1 MTESPEPYNPLDK
14 DHLAESIAREF
25 FKGDLHPLPP
35 TKTFAGAGIYAIY
48 YGGDYP
54 LYADI
59 SASLRNYHS
68 SRERGKRSFEI
79 KQPIPIY
86 IGKSD
91 PPGSRK
97 GLFAAP
103 PEEDVNQLLTAR
115 PRHIRLWARLKKH
128 SASISLTKN
137 LKLEDFKCRYM
148 LVDEI
153 WVALGEARLVA
164 IFQPVWNVLI
174 EGFGS
179 NVEGSGRERT
189 ARSVWDILHPGRKE
203 TLGIQ
208 VAKENEAKIVVD
220 LRTAKSLDKLAVAI
234 RMHFDAKRQFAKKW
248 KVRDKLTSVKE
259 DESGV
264 DTE

>member
-1 MTESPEPYNPLDK
+1 L
-14 DHLAESIAREF
+14 
-25 FKGDLHPLPP
+25 
-35 TKTFAGAGIYAIY
+35 
-48 YGGDYP
+48 
-54 LYADI
+54 
-59 SASLRNYHS
+59 
-68 SRERGKRSFEI
+68 
-79 KQPIPIY
+79 
-86 IGKSD
+86 
-91 PPGSRK
+91 
-97 GLFAAP
+97 
-103 PEEDVNQLLTAR
+103 
-115 PRHIRLWARLKKH
+115 
-128 SASISLTKN
+128 
-137 LKLEDFKCRYM
+137 
-148 LVDEI
+148 
-153 WVALGEARLVA
+153 VAL
-164 IFQPVWNVLI
+164 FQPVWNVLI